1 MRTTQEPD
9 TLGLRRIREHLHTL
23 TLARLYIVF
32 LSLFKPDIL
41 GEVREIHVAIRRVE
55 AFLPVDKEDTF
66 QTGSFAPDES
76 EVRSPE
82 EQSDRAFHVHR
93 PRLRR

>member
-9 TLGLRRIREHLHTL
+9 ALGLRRIREHLHTL
-23 TLARLYIVF
+23 TLARLHIVF

-55 AFLPVDKEDTF
+55 AFLPVDKDTF
-66 QTGSFAPDES
+66 QTGRLLPTRS